1 MDKYLD
7 IPGWFN
13 MHDAYMWCAKL
24 AKDGEDIVEIGC
36 FAGRGTRF
44 LCDALVSMGK
54 KSVKVHVIDTFEGS
68 GEEHSTVNCSEMY
81 GLFTKHL
88 QDHIDSG
95 MVQMN
100 VNRSDNQQLI
110 NSFDDNSVAAVIVDG
125 DHTYDAV
132 ADDVINW
139 WPKVRQDGILVGD
152 DVRWASVKEGS
163 MKGFHHH
170 GVQEVNILTGEE
182 GWYAKVKTDKKDPHL
197 LKMVPGMNCMK
208 SNG

>member
-1 MDKYLD
+1 
-7 IPGWFN
+7 
-13 MHDAYMWCAKL
+13 
-24 AKDGEDIVEIGC
+24 
-36 FAGRGTRF
+36 
-44 LCDALVSMGK
+44 
-54 KSVKVHVIDTFEGS
+54 
-68 GEEHSTVNCSEMY
+68 MY
-81 GLFTKHL
+81 GLFTKNL

-95 MVQMN
+95 MVQIN

-139 WPKVRQDGILVGD
+139 WPKVKENGILVGD
-152 DVRWASVKEGS
+152 DVRWASVKEGA
-163 MKGFHHH
+163 MRGFANHNIK
-170 GVQEVNILTGEE
+170 EVNILTGEE
-182 GWYAKVKTDKKDPHL
+182 GWYAKIKSNQTEQYL

>member
-1 MDKYLD
+1 MDKYLE

-13 MHDAYMWCAKL
+13 SHDAYMWCAKL

-44 LCDALVSMGK
+44 LCDALVNMGK
-54 KSVKVHVIDTFEGS
+54 TNVKVHVIDTFEGS
-68 GEEHSTVNCSEMY
+68 GEEHSEVDCSQMY

-95 MVQMN
+95 MVQIN

-110 NSFDDNSVAAVIVDG
+110 NSFDDKSVAAVIVDG

-132 ADDVINW
+132 ADDIINW
-139 WPKVRQDGILVGD
+139 WPKVKDEGILVGD
-152 DVRWASVKEGS
+152 DINWNSVKEGAF
-163 MKGFHHH
+163 KGFARH
-170 GVQEVNILTGEE
+170 GIDQINIITGTEN
-182 GWYAKVKTDKKDPHL
+182 WYAKVKSPTKNFKDL
-197 LKMVPGMNCMK
+197 LKLVPGVNCMK
-208 SNG
+208 